1 MPIIKIKFSFR
12 PPIHEQE
19 KRHLT
24 HFIPL
29 LFFTATI
36 KRGASDIKKP
46 RQQAGPDATCKKQEI
61 NKWGDVGSQ
70 GLQQADKKRDSRS
83 CLSFFE

>member
-1 MPIIKIKFSFR
+1 MTR
-12 PPIHEQE
+12 
-19 KRHLT
+19 
-24 HFIPL
+24 FIPL

-61 NKWGDVGSQ
+61 NKWGDVRSQ
-70 GLQQADKKRDSRS
+70 GLQQADKKERQPQ
-83 CLSFFE
+83 LSLFF